1 MTSLGNDDNYT
12 RIVREIIL
20 GVLLSSGLEV
30 DLSGLLVPF
39 QTRGIHWRASARFSI
54 PRMPHLSIFRLLDTI
69 SLLILCS
76 RIRALACSTCLL
88 AVLLL
93 LATAWLSPFL
103 LLSHLSIRHICR
115 NLLLFSILLSP
126 ICHVACFTVLSW
138 RPPPPVFRAA

>member
-20 GVLLSSGLEV
+20 GVLLSSGLAV

-69 SLLILCS
+69 SLLIPSSSL
-76 RIRALACSTCLL
+76 R
-88 AVLLL
+88 AVLRSTL
-93 LATAWLSPFL
+93 
-103 LLSHLSIRHICR
+103 IK
-115 NLLLFSILLSP
+115 
-126 ICHVACFTVLSW
+126 
-138 RPPPPVFRAA
+138 